1 MKRARTWLLGRL
13 EVLEA
18 AGRLE
23 VRAAR
28 ASARILGRFA
38 PDAGE
43 IAGGLLVA
51 YGLSLIYQ
59 PLGMIAAGLGLIA
72 YVHGGPDNAET
83 N

>member
-13 EVLEA
+13 ELM
-18 AGRLE
+18 GRLE
-23 VRAAR
+23 VTAAR
-28 ASARILGRFA
+28 AGARTLSRFA

-43 IAGGLLVA
+43 IFGGLLVA
-51 YGLSLIYQ
+51 YGLARIYE